1 MTKNKYRS
9 LKLRWL
15 VWWSRYGAGK
25 LRIHANG
32 HITYTAVRDAF
43 RAGYRI
49 GRNSRG

>member
-1 MTKNKYRS
+1 MATKKEIRVPS
-9 LKLRWL
+9 LKMRWH

-25 LRIHANG
+25 FHNR
-32 HITYTAVRDAF
+32 ITYTAVKDAF